1 MHLLKIIAL
10 ITLAVLG
17 TSCTTTG
24 GVRQSAGAE
33 TVASEKALA
42 FPPPG
47 GPAIVSVVER
57 KHGDDVEQ
65 TISLSTSSS
74 VVGQNFLKVQFL
86 GVSGSSPGLGSTPY
100 EMISEGA
107 ISREMAA
114 AVPGV
119 RLARSA
125 TFVQNSYGPF
135 SYASARSRAGDTC
148 IYAWQ
153 QIRAGRSTQAQQ
165 RNFSMVQV
173 RLRLCDAYAPER
185 QLLNTVYGY
194 TIAGGFE
201 GESLNPYGVPRGAD
215 ALLGHPG
222 DPIYPDEGGYR
233 NGAMAIGY
241 EARPAAVRPAIVS
254 RRAVVQPQAVTATA
268 PQAVGPR
275 VPLPDQQGGTP
286 QTGVI
291 TAPAQIPGQGQPRPM
306 GTNGTIV
313 PSPDCIGD
321 AAMTAACQ
329 R

>member
-10 ITLAVLG
+10 ITLAIWG
-17 TSCTTTG
+17 TSCTTAG
-24 GVRQSAGAE
+24 RVRQLAGAE

-47 GPAIVSVVER
+47 GPAIVSVIEH
-57 KHGDDVEQ
+57 KHGGDVDQ

-74 VVGQNFLKVQFL
+74 VPGQNFLKVQFL
-86 GVSGSSPGLGSTPY
+86 GVSGSNPGLGSTPY
-100 EMISEGA
+100 KMISEGA

-114 AVPGV
+114 TVPGV
-119 RLARSA
+119 RLARST

-135 SYASARSRAGDTC
+135 GYASGRSRAGDTC

-153 QIRAGRSTQAQQ
+153 QIRAGRSTPAQQ

-173 RLRLCDAYAPER
+173 RLRLCDAYASER
-185 QLLNTVYGY
+185 QLLGTVYGY

-201 GESLNPYGVPRGAD
+201 GESLNPYGAPRGAD
-215 ALLGHPG
+215 ALLGRPG
-222 DPIYPDEGGYR
+222 DPIYPDVGGYR
-233 NGAMAIGY
+233 NGAMAVGY
-241 EARPAAVRPAIVS
+241 ESRPAAARPAIVS
-254 RRAVVQPQAVTATA
+254 RRVVVQPKAVTVAA

-275 VPLPDQQGGTP
+275 VPLPDQQGGMP
-286 QTGVI
+286 QTGVT
-291 TAPAQIPGQGQPRPM
+291 TAPAQIPGQGQTGTM

-321 AAMTAACQ
+321 AVTTAAC
-329 R
+329 RR